1 MLTVGLT
8 GGIGSGKS
16 AVSARLETRGA
27 TVIDADRIA
36 REVVA
41 TGTPGLAAVLAAFGP
56 DVATADGGLD
66 RPALGRVVFADSAAR
81 ARLEAI
87 VHPLIRA
94 RTQQRIAELDP
105 DGIAVHDIPL
115 LVETGATGIYDLV
128 LVVEAPRELRL
139 TRLAGRGLPREE
151 ALARMAS
158 QASDEQRR
166 AVADLVIDNGGDLAD
181 LDARVAEVWRELEA
195 RREAKAAAG
204 AAAEQPP
211 E

>member
-1 MLTVGLT
+1 MGLT

-16 AVSARLETRGA
+16 AVSARLEGRGA

-41 TGTPGLAAVLAAFGP
+41 PGTPGLAAVLAAFGP
-56 DVATADGGLD
+56 AVAAPDGSLD
-66 RPALGRVVFADSAAR
+66 RPALGRVVFADPAAR

-94 RTQQRIAELDP
+94 RTQQRIAGLDP

-115 LVETGATGIYDLV
+115 LVETGAAGSYDLV

-139 TRLAGRGLPREE
+139 ERLAGRGLPRDE
-151 ALARMAS
+151 ALARMSS

-166 AVADLVIDNGGDLAD
+166 AVADVVIDNGGDLAD
-181 LDARVAEVWRELEA
+181 LDTRVAEVWRELEA
-195 RREAKAAAG
+195 RREAKAAAD
-204 AAAEQPP
+204 AAAEHPP
-211 E
+211 V